1 MLIKRSWKIRTLTV
15 ASVLGLL
22 LGVSLPVS
30 AAQPAPNPL
39 PYAHEI
45 KSLTSGDYSD
55 LSFLKPLLK
64 DKTVVSL
71 GENFHRVGEY
81 ASMKTRLVKY
91 LHEELGFE
99 VIAFESGLAEA
110 SVVNDVADELTAA
123 EMMDN
128 SIFDVWKSAETLEL
142 FNYIKQSRQTDRP
155 LQLAGYD
162 MQYTS
167 PLFAVATRS
176 FISKVN
182 KDYGKA
188 FMDLDNEA
196 NKTYSGLTEQYAL
209 ENKGNPVYQ
218 QQIGKII
225 QKYVPKYKEYI
236 RYIQEHRQQ
245 FDAFYPGA
253 PHTADTILKGLEDR
267 VQYFTQGQVA
277 NVREV
282 YEARDRIM
290 AEHVEWLMKVRY
302 PGKKIILW
310 AHNDHLAKNTSD
322 MRILG
327 QGKWQ
332 NSFTSMGE
340 LLHQKLKDKMYVVGF
355 YMNRGKATNLITLK
369 EFSIGPM
376 PKGTLEGR
384 ILQSGYSRTFVD
396 LSKHTKADADNK
408 WMFQP
413 QYAAED
419 GLTSAFIAPMVMKF
433 VPKEQFDGLIL
444 IDKVSP
450 PTRTY

>member
-1 MLIKRSWKIRTLTV
+1 
-15 ASVLGLL
+15 
-22 LGVSLPVS
+22 
-30 AAQPAPNPL
+30 
-39 PYAHEI
+39 
-45 KSLTSGDYSD
+45 
-55 LSFLKPLLK
+55 
-64 DKTVVSL
+64 
-71 GENFHRVGEY
+71 
-81 ASMKTRLVKY
+81 
-91 LHEELGFE
+91 
-99 VIAFESGLAEA
+99 
-110 SVVNDVADELTAA
+110 
-123 EMMDN
+123 
-128 SIFDVWKSAETLEL
+128 
-142 FNYIKQSRQTDRP
+142 
-155 LQLAGYD
+155 
-162 MQYTS
+162 
-167 PLFAVATRS
+167 
-176 FISKVN
+176 
-182 KDYGKA
+182 
-188 FMDLDNEA
+188 
-196 NKTYSGLTEQYAL
+196 
-209 ENKGNPVYQ
+209 
-218 QQIGKII
+218 
-225 QKYVPKYKEYI
+225 
-236 RYIQEHRQQ
+236 
-245 FDAFYPGA
+245 
-253 PHTADTILKGLEDR
+253 
-267 VQYFTQGQVA
+267 
-277 NVREV
+277 
-282 YEARDRIM
+282 
-290 AEHVEWLMKVRY
+290 
-302 PGKKIILW
+302 
-310 AHNDHLAKNTSD
+310 

>member
-1 MLIKRSWKIRTLTV
+1 MLFKGSWKTRTLTV

-22 LGVSLPVS
+22 LGGSLVS

-45 KSLTSGDYSD
+45 KSLTSEDYSD

-142 FNYIKQSRQTDRP
+142 FNYIKQSRQTDKP

-188 FMDLDNEA
+188 FMDFDNEA
-196 NKTYSGLTEQYAL
+196 IKTYYGLIEQYAL
-209 ENKGNPVYQ
+209 ENKSNPIYQ
-218 QQIGKII
+218 QQIAKVI
-225 QKYVPKYKEYI
+225 QKYVPKYKEFI
-236 RYIQEHRQQ
+236 RYIQERRQQ
-245 FDAFYPGA
+245 FDAIYPSA
-253 PHTADTILKGLEDR
+253 P
-267 VQYFTQGQVA
+267 TQQ
-277 NVREV
+277 
-282 YEARDRIM
+282 I
-290 AEHVEWLMKVRY
+290 
-302 PGKKIILW
+302 
-310 AHNDHLAKNTSD
+310 
-322 MRILG
+322 
-327 QGKWQ
+327 
-332 NSFTSMGE
+332 
-340 LLHQKLKDKMYVVGF
+340 
-355 YMNRGKATNLITLK
+355 
-369 EFSIGPM
+369 
-376 PKGTLEGR
+376 
-384 ILQSGYSRTFVD
+384 
-396 LSKHTKADADNK
+396 
-408 WMFQP
+408 
-413 QYAAED
+413 
-419 GLTSAFIAPMVMKF
+419 
-433 VPKEQFDGLIL
+433 QF
-444 IDKVSP
+444 
-450 PTRTY
+450 

>member
-1 MLIKRSWKIRTLTV
+1 MLFKGSWKTRTLTV

-22 LGVSLPVS
+22 LGGSLVS

-45 KSLTSGDYSD
+45 KSLTSEDYSD
-55 LSFLKPLLK
+55 LSFPKPLLK

-128 SIFDVWKSAETLEL
+128 SIFDVWKSAETPEL
-142 FNYIKQSRQTDRP
+142 FNYIKQSRQTDKP

-188 FMDLDNEA
+188 FMDFDNEA
-196 NKTYSGLTEQYAL
+196 IKTYYGLIEQYAL
-209 ENKGNPVYQ
+209 ENKSNPIYQ
-218 QQIGKII
+218 QQIAKVI
-225 QKYVPKYKEYI
+225 QKYVPKYKEFI
-236 RYIQEHRQQ
+236 RYIHNAGNSSTLFIPVPPHSRYNSERTGRQG
-245 FDAFYPGA
+245 AFFNARAGSQCA
-253 PHTADTILKGLEDR
+253 GSLRGT
-267 VQYFTQGQVA
+267 GQ
-277 NVREV
+277 NN
-282 YEARDRIM
+282 
-290 AEHVEWLMKVRY
+290 
-302 PGKKIILW
+302 G
-310 AHNDHLAKNTSD
+310 
-322 MRILG
+322 
-327 QGKWQ
+327 
-332 NSFTSMGE
+332 
-340 LLHQKLKDKMYVVGF
+340 
-355 YMNRGKATNLITLK
+355 
-369 EFSIGPM
+369 
-376 PKGTLEGR
+376 
-384 ILQSGYSRTFVD
+384 
-396 LSKHTKADADNK
+396 
-408 WMFQP
+408 
-413 QYAAED
+413 
-419 GLTSAFIAPMVMKF
+419 
-433 VPKEQFDGLIL
+433 
-444 IDKVSP
+444 
-450 PTRTY
+450 

>member
-1 MLIKRSWKIRTLTV
+1 MLLTRTWEKRIITAVSAV
-15 ASVLGLL
+15 GLL
-22 LGVSLPVS
+22 LGGSGSVS
-30 AAQPAPNPL
+30 AAQPASNPL

-45 KSLTSGDYSD
+45 KSLTSEDYSD

-81 ASMKTRLVKY
+81 DSMKTRLIKY

-110 SVVNDVADELTAA
+110 SVVNDVADELTSAD
-123 EMMDN
+123 MMEN
-128 SIFDVWKSAETLEL
+128 SIYGIWQSAETLEL
-142 FNYIKQSRQTDRP
+142 FNYIKQSRQTDKP

-167 PLFAVATRS
+167 PMLTLATRS
-176 FISKVN
+176 LISKVN
-182 KDYGKA
+182 AAYGKE
-188 FMDLDNEA
+188 FMDFDNEA
-196 NKTYSGLTEQYAL
+196 TGKFNELMNQYSLVT
-209 ENKGNPVYQ
+209 KSNPVYQ
-218 QQIGKII
+218 QKVRQLI

-236 RYIQEHRQQ
+236 KFIQEHREPL
-245 FDAFYPGA
+245 DAAYPNA

-267 VQYFTQGQVA
+267 VAIFTQAQLKD
-277 NVREV
+277 VREI

-322 MRILG
+322 IRVLE

-332 NSFTSMGE
+332 NSFISMGE
-340 LLHQKLKDKMYVVGF
+340 LLHQKLKDKMYVIGL
-355 YMNRGKATNLITLK
+355 YMNRGKAAAISTLK
-369 EFSIGPM
+369 EFPIGPM
-376 PKGTLEGR
+376 PKGTLEAR
-384 ILQSGYSRTFVD
+384 IMKSGYSRTFVD
-396 LSKHTKADADNK
+396 LAGHTKAGPGNS

-419 GLTSAFIAPMVMKF
+419 GLTREVIVPMAMKF
-433 VPKEQFDGLIL
+433 VPKEQFDGLIV

>member
-1 MLIKRSWKIRTLTV
+1 MLIKRLWKIRTLTV

-22 LGVSLPVS
+22 LGGSLPVS
-30 AAQPAPNPL
+30 AAQPAPNLL

-45 KSLTSGDYSD
+45 KSLTSEDYSD

-81 ASMKTRLVKY
+81 ASLKTRLVKY

-110 SVVNDVADELTAA
+110 SVVNDAADELTAA

-142 FNYIKQSRQTDRP
+142 FNYMKQSRQTDKP

-167 PLFAVATRS
+167 PMLTVATRS
-176 FISKVN
+176 FLSKV
-182 KDYGKA
+182 DAGYGKA
-188 FMDLDNEA
+188 FMDFDNEA
-196 NKTYSGLTEQYAL
+196 IETYYGLIQQYAL
-209 ENKGNPVYQ
+209 ENKSNPIYQ
-218 QQIGKII
+218 QQIAKVI

-236 RYIQEHRQQ
+236 RYIQERRQT
-245 FDAFYPGA
+245 FNAFYPSA
-253 PHTADTILKGLEDR
+253 PHTTDTILKGLQDR
-267 VQYFTQGQVA
+267 VQFFMQGQVA

-322 MRILG
+322 MRIFE

-340 LLHQKLKDKMYVVGF
+340 LLHQKLKDKMYVIGF
-355 YMNRGKATNLITLK
+355 YMNRGKAANITTLK
-369 EFSIGPM
+369 EFAIGPM
-376 PKGTLEGR
+376 PKGTLEGK
-384 ILQSGYSRTFVD
+384 IMQSGYSRTFVD
-396 LSKHTKADADNK
+396 LTKHTQADAGNK
-408 WMFQP
+408 WMFQSL
-413 QYAAED
+413 YAAED
-419 GLTSAFIAPMVMKF
+419 GLTRVVIAPMVMKF
-433 VPKEQFDGLIL
+433 VPKKQFDGLIL

-450 PTRTY
+450 PTRAY

>member
-1 MLIKRSWKIRTLTV
+1 MLFKKSWKTRTLTV

-22 LGVSLPVS
+22 IGGSLPAS
-30 AAQPAPNPL
+30 AAKPAPGPL

-55 LSFLKPLLK
+55 LAFLKPLLK

-110 SVVNDVADELTAA
+110 SVVNDVADELTPA

-128 SIFDVWKSAETLEL
+128 SILDVWKSAETLEL
-142 FNYIKQSRQTDRP
+142 FNYIKQSRQTDKP

-167 PLFAVATRS
+167 PLFAVAVRS

-182 KDYGKA
+182 KDYGKT

-196 NKTYSGLTEQYAL
+196 IKTYYGLTEQYAL

-245 FDAFYPGA
+245 FDAFYPSA

-322 MRILG
+322 MRIFE

-332 NSFTSMGE
+332 NDFTSMGE

-355 YMNRGKATNLITLK
+355 YMNRGKAANLITLK
-369 EFSIGPM
+369 EFPIGPM

-384 ILQSGYSRTFVD
+384 LMQSGYSRTFVD
-396 LSKHTKADADNK
+396 LSKHIKADAGNK

-419 GLTSAFIAPMVMKF
+419 GLTRVVIAPMVMKF

>member
-302 PGKKIILW
+302 PGKRLFCGPTTTIW
-310 AHNDHLAKNTSD
+310 
-322 MRILG
+322 
-327 QGKWQ
+327 
-332 NSFTSMGE
+332 
-340 LLHQKLKDKMYVVGF
+340 LK
-355 YMNRGKATNLITLK
+355 T
-369 EFSIGPM
+369 P
-376 PKGTLEGR
+376 
-384 ILQSGYSRTFVD
+384 RTCA
-396 LSKHTKADADNK
+396 S
-408 WMFQP
+408 
-413 QYAAED
+413 
-419 GLTSAFIAPMVMKF
+419 
-433 VPKEQFDGLIL
+433 
-444 IDKVSP
+444 
-450 PTRTY
+450 

>member
-1 MLIKRSWKIRTLTV
+1 MLLKGTWKKRVITISAVST
-15 ASVLGLL
+15 L
-22 LGVSLPVS
+22 LGGSVPVS
-30 AAQPAPNPL
+30 SAQLAPNPL

-45 KSLTSGDYSD
+45 QSLTSEDYSD

-110 SVVNDVADELTAA
+110 SVVNDVADELTPA

-128 SIFDVWKSAETLEL
+128 SIFDIWKSAETLEL
-142 FNYIKQSRQTDRP
+142 FNYIKQSRQTDKP

-167 PLFAVATRS
+167 PMLTLAARS
-176 FISKVN
+176 SISKVN
-182 KDYGKA
+182 AAYGQE
-188 FMDLDNEA
+188 FMDFDNEA
-196 NKTYSGLTEQYAL
+196 IGKFNELMSQYSL
-209 ENKGNPVYQ
+209 ETKSNAVYQ
-218 QQIGKII
+218 KKTGQLI

-236 RYIQEHRQQ
+236 RFIQENRIQL
-245 FDAFYPGA
+245 DAAYPKA
-253 PHTADTILKGLEDR
+253 PHTVDTVLKGLEDR
-267 VQYFTQGQVA
+267 VALFIQAQLK
-277 NVREV
+277 NVREI
-282 YEARDRIM
+282 YEARDRVM
-290 AEHVEWLMKVRY
+290 AEHVEWLMKARY

-310 AHNDHLAKNTSD
+310 AHNDHLAKKTSNI
-322 MRILG
+322 RVLE

-340 LLHQKLKDKMYVVGF
+340 LLHQKLKDKMYVVGL
-355 YMNRGKATNLITLK
+355 YMNRGKAAVISTLK
-369 EFSIGPM
+369 EFPIGPM
-376 PKGTLEGR
+376 PKGTLEAR
-384 ILQSGYSRTFVD
+384 IMRSGYARTFVD
-396 LSKHTKADADNK
+396 LTGHTQADTDNS

-413 QYAAED
+413 LYAAED
-419 GLTSAFIAPMVMKF
+419 GLTREVIVPMAMKF
-433 VPKEQFDGLIL
+433 VPKEQFDGLIV
-444 IDKVSP
+444 IDRVSP
-450 PTRTY
+450 PNRNY